1 MLDNYFEIKSIDP
14 IYWGKHGW
22 IFLNS
27 IALTYNPLYKEQ
39 YKTFIEQLPSV
50 LPCKSCGEN
59 LKNNMCNLDYAL
71 NSKENFINWLIN
83 IRNEIYDDIGIP
95 QNKKNIKSTFD
106 EIFFIHSNNI
116 YLWISLSIIILIVL
130 IILLQSITK
139 F

>member
-39 YKTFIEQLPSV
+39 YKTFIEQLPYV